1 MSEQAIDPILRARY
15 CKLLDEHPDYTGKQ
29 MKTLFFETYGDT
41 YTEEDY
47 ERVRAYILDAYSKD
61 I

>member
-15 CKLLDEHPDYTGKQ
+15 CKLLDEYSEYTGKQ
-29 MKTLFFETYGDT
+29 LKILFFKTYGDQ

>member
-1 MSEQAIDPILRARY
+1 MSEQAIDPILCARY
-15 CKLLDEHPDYTGKQ
+15 CKLLDEHPDYTDKQ
-29 MKTLFFETYGDT
+29 LKTLFFETYGDQ

-47 ERVRAYILDAYSKD
+47 KRVDQYILDAYSKD